1 MDLNIDEQIPNG
13 TIGYFSTGA
22 YTGSMFAGLVLQF
35 LMLPIE

>member
-22 YTGSMFAGLVLQF
+22 YNNLGGCD
-35 LMLPIE
+35 